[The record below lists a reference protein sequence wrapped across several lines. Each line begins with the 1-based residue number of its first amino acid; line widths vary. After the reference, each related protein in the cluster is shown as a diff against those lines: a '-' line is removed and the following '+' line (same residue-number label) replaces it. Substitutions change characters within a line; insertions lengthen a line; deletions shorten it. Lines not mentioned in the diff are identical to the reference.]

1 MQAFAWG
8 EIVATLQDLKEGLP
22 ACIPNYDFVTS
33 SRQAEATAVDSADV
47 ILFDGILAFYSAGTP
62 TVPFLLPQR
71 RQGAFACIH
80 CFSRNA
86 AVHWLNPKDG
96 AWMQWLWKVTIAWLF
111 DDVEALMP

>member
-71 RQGAFACIH
+71 RQRAFCLHPLLLTDCCRALAE
-80 CFSRNA
+80 SQRWRLD
-86 AVHWLNPKDG
+86 AV
-96 AWMQWLWKVTIAWLF
+96 A
-111 DDVEALMP
+111 VEGHNSLAI